1 MKNTPCPYCSKKSNT
16 SDAAQATNQVV
27 LFGRFK
33 HRGSRKIVQRYRCKR
48 CLKTFSNA
56 TGTFEFGQKK
66 RRVNKLL
73 FQLLASCVSMRRSAI
88 IMKIDQKTVARR
100 LHYFAKVAEAERY
113 ELLATRPK
121 SIALQFDDMESFE
134 HTKLKPLSIP
144 LVVDAK
150 TREVLSYDVAQMP
163 AKGTTAAI
171 SRKKY
176 GYRKDLRTPAWLHV
190 LGEATK
196 ACINEV
202 VITSDSH
209 KRYPEVIRKTMPNA
223 IHIQTKSR
231 RACVVGQGEL
241 KRGGHDPLFSL
252 NHTAAMKRANVNRLA
267 RKTWCTTKRPDRL
280 KAHIALYVLWHNEVI
295 AAQQEKRD
303 LRFPF

>member
-1 MKNTPCPYCSKKSNT
+1 M
-16 SDAAQATNQVV
+16 
-27 LFGRFK
+27 
-33 HRGSRKIVQRYRCKR
+33 VQRYRCKR
-48 CLKTFSNA
+48 CLKTFSDA
-56 TGTFEFGQKK
+56 TETFEFGQKK

-88 IMKIDQKTVARR
+88 ILKINQKTVARR
-100 LHYFAKVAEAERY
+100 LGYFVSVAEAKRH

-121 SIALQFDDMESFE
+121 SIAIQFDDMESFE
-134 HTKLKPLSIP
+134 HTKLKPVSIP

-150 TREVLSYDVAQMP
+150 TREILSYDVAQMP
-163 AKGTTAAI
+163 AKGLIAAI

-190 LGEATK
+190 LNEAK
-196 ACINEV
+196 GACVDSV

-209 KRYPEVIRKTMPNA
+209 KRYPEMIRKTIPNA
-223 IHIQTKSR
+223 VHVQTKSR

-252 NHTAAMKRANVNRLA
+252 NHTAAMKRANVNRLV

-295 AAQQEKRD
+295 AAKREQRD